1 MFQQNTSTVATA
13 VHGSTVPC
21 LILQHLFSL
30 PTPPLHSLLIRSE
43 SQNLCHVLP
52 RKSCSQAPKHR
63 PRDTCAATCAWHSL
77 SLSFSLSQR
86 VLLRLSCSLT
96 HSCIDVCNGLL
107 AARADRGSQAYRHSL
122 FHSSSSSLVC
132 TCLLW
137 QTQTHSQ
144 GAHGTGFANQ
154 LNPSQSAAPGKRDK
168 KSESQAK
175 GGRERDQCQRRT

>member
-30 PTPPLHSLLIRSE
+30 PTPALHSLLIRSE

-77 SLSFSLSQR
+77 SLSLSLNVCCS
-86 VLLRLSCSLT
+86 VSLAHSLT
-96 HSCIDVCNGLL
+96 LASTSATGFLL
-107 AARADRGSQAYRHSL
+107 LEQTEAVRHTDILSFTLLLLLSSAHVYFGRLRHTHRAPMALGSQTSL
-122 FHSSSSSLVC
+122 TLASLLHQERETRRVS
-132 TCLLW
+132 
-137 QTQTHSQ
+137 HRRKE
-144 GAHGTGFANQ
+144 G
-154 LNPSQSAAPGKRDK
+154 
-168 KSESQAK
+168 E
-175 GGRERDQCQRRT
+175 RERDQCQRRT